1 MTDIQERVAEIN
13 KRVAPIIEENVR
25 LTEAVNKAIVV
36 VWMGA
41 AVFFGFMLS
50 EAQFKAK
57 SLDCQEACVSW
68 QK

>member
-1 MTDIQERVAEIN
+1 MSEIQSRLAEIN

-50 EAQFKAK
+50 EAQVKK
-57 SLDCQEACVSW
+57 IDLINQEQAHVVAR
-68 QK
+68 

>member
-1 MTDIQERVAEIN
+1 MSEIQSRLAEIN

-41 AVFFGFMLS
+41 AVFFGFALS
-50 EAQFKAK
+50 EAQFKSKA
-57 SLDCQEACVSW
+57 LGQQEQITTW
-68 QK
+68 KR